1 MASERVRQR
10 IRDIDRIAERN
21 IVMCEHRGIEPAL
34 NDTWTR
40 YTAGTLLDMIRAA
53 RKRGEASD
61 RKLREWCEGKGCEGW
76 F

>member
-1 MASERVRQR
+1 MASERVHQR
-10 IRDIDRIAERN
+10 IRDIDSIAEHN
-21 IVMCEHRGIEPAL
+21 IAMCEHRGIEPRL

-40 YTAGTLLDMIRAA
+40 HTARELLDMIRAA

-61 RKLREWCEGKGCEGW
+61 RKLREWCEEKGCEGW